1 MNLSEY
7 KKFVACCYS
16 YQLVSHDDKCS
27 KLFKWYLGED
37 AVILSS
43 MIKESKCYSDVMK
56 EYFNKEL
63 VMAKKK
69 MTKVLRTVVSV
80 RFVVLE
86 VCWKCCTN
94 SWRWC

>member
-1 MNLSEY
+1 
-7 KKFVACCYS
+7 
-16 YQLVSHDDKCS
+16 
-27 KLFKWYLGED
+27 
-37 AVILSS
+37 
-43 MIKESKCYSDVMK
+43 MK

-94 SWRWC
+94 S